1 MWQAMQE
8 VSSAKACKEVMGTF
22 VTTIEVGGKM
32 IKHLGLVGPVKRLKE
47 WGTDSPLVCFH

>member
-8 VSSAKACKEVMGTF
+8 VSSAEACKEVMGTF

-32 IKHLGLVGPVKRLKE
+32 IKHLGLVGPVKRLKT